1 MHIYIYSMAKKFKF
15 PLKFISQESSAFL
28 VATHIVGGVLAGL
41 LVGYVVDSLF
51 NSSPWGLLIFF
62 LLGIIAGFKN
72 AYQEM
77 NRLVEK
83 ENKTTLK
90 TTAQSSSDESL
101 SKIEQKKDS

>member
-1 MHIYIYSMAKKFKF
+1 MAKKFKF

-51 NSSPWGLLIFF
+51 NTSPWGLLIFF
-62 LLGIIAGFKN
+62 ILGIIAGFKN

-83 ENKTTLK
+83 ENNTLTK
-90 TTAQSSSDESL
+90 
-101 SKIEQKKDS
+101 SKQE